1 MFLDD
6 ENKEEEEIVKG
17 DPWSI
22 LPVKTRKYAKEC
34 IEIVLSKRKITE
46 LINFDMFENLEALW
60 LTDNRLTEIKGLDAN
75 FRIKI
80 LCCGKNRIT
89 TLEGS
94 SISKMKFLETLYLND
109 NKLKNLDLVLSNLK
123 NFSFLKNLNLFGNPV
138 AEEPEYRPRVI
149 YVIKSL
155 EIFDRH
161 KVTDME
167 KMKCEQIVKEYN
179 DPLSKKKVK
188 RPKRLKVY
196 EKFSTI
202 EKELFDEVDNIIK
215 KRELDEEENK
225 KIQQELIE
233 KEKYP
238 KGYIPYNNIMAGNF
252 EKYYNKNIVTCPE
265 LEDNEMDRLFNKYDI
280 SNTGKFKKGDIQLIF
295 FDVKD
300 LLSKRKIEFNE
311 NKLINE
317 MLNFYASSGDFVTKD
332 DIKKCYGKIL
342 HGFKANIIKDKVVV
356 TNLDYLKKLSTGN
369 DPYLEKNT
377 IKNIGPQRRDI
388 FNIKCITDKEQRTVI
403 LNENRLKKMYE
414 Q

>member
-356 TNLDYLKKLSTGN
+356 SNLDYLKKLSTGN

-377 IKNIGPQRRDI
+377 VKNIGPQRRDI
-388 FNIKCITDKEQRTVI
+388 FNIKCVTDKEQRTVI

>member
-202 EKELFDEVDNIIK
+202 EKELFEEVDNIIK

>member
-1 MFLDD
+1 MFLDE
-6 ENKEEEEIVKG
+6 ENQEEEEVVKG
-17 DPWSI
+17 DPWSV

-46 LINFDMFENLEALW
+46 LINFEMFENLEALW
-60 LTDNRLTEIKGLDAN
+60 LTENRLTEIKGLDAN

-94 SISKMKFLETLYLND
+94 SISKMKFLETLYLNN

-317 MLNFYASSGDFVTKD
+317 MLNFYASSGDFVTKE

-356 TNLDYLKKLSTGN
+356 NNLDYLKKLSTGK
-369 DPYLEKNT
+369 DPYLERNT
-377 IKNIGPQRRDI
+377 IKSLGPQRRDI
-388 FNIKCITDKEQRTVI
+388 FNIKCITDKEPRTVI
-403 LNENRLKKMYE
+403 LNENRLKKIYE

>member
-60 LTDNRLTEIKGLDAN
+60 LTDNRLTEIKGLDSN

-94 SISKMKFLETLYLND
+94 SISKMKFLETLYLNN

-202 EKELFDEVDNIIK
+202 EKELFEEVDNIIK

-233 KEKYP
+233 REKYP

-265 LEDNEMDRLFNKYDI
+265 LEDNEMDRLFNKYDNN
-280 SNTGKFKKGDIQLIF
+280 NTGKFKKSDIQLIF

-356 TNLDYLKKLSTGN
+356 SNLDYLKKLSTGN

-377 IKNIGPQRRDI
+377 SKNIGPQRRDI

>member
-94 SISKMKFLETLYLND
+94 SISKMKFLETLYLNN

-356 TNLDYLKKLSTGN
+356 SNLDYLKKLSTGN

-377 IKNIGPQRRDI
+377 VKNIGPQRRDI
-388 FNIKCITDKEQRTVI
+388 FNIKCVTDKEQRTVI

>member
-94 SISKMKFLETLYLND
+94 SISKMKFLETLYLNN

-265 LEDNEMDRLFNKYDI
+265 LEDNEMDRLFNKYDNN
-280 SNTGKFKKGDIQLIF
+280 NTGKFKKSDIQLIF

-356 TNLDYLKKLSTGN
+356 SNLDYLKKLSTGN

-377 IKNIGPQRRDI
+377 VKNIGPQRRDI
-388 FNIKCITDKEQRTVI
+388 FNIKCVTDKEQRTVI

>member
-94 SISKMKFLETLYLND
+94 SISKMKFLETLYLNN

-356 TNLDYLKKLSTGN
+356 NNLDYLKKLSTGN

-414 Q
+414 E

>member
-60 LTDNRLTEIKGLDAN
+60 LTDNRLTEIKGLDSN

-94 SISKMKFLETLYLND
+94 SISKMKFLETLYLNN

-202 EKELFDEVDNIIK
+202 EKELFEEVDNIIK

-233 KEKYP
+233 REKYP

-265 LEDNEMDRLFNKYDI
+265 LEDNEMDRLFNKYDNN
-280 SNTGKFKKGDIQLIF
+280 NTGKFKKSDIQLIF

-377 IKNIGPQRRDI
+377 SKNIGPQRRDI

>member
-94 SISKMKFLETLYLND
+94 SISKMKFLETLYLNN

-202 EKELFDEVDNIIK
+202 EKELFEEVDNIIK

-233 KEKYP
+233 REKYP

-356 TNLDYLKKLSTGN
+356 NNLDYLKKLSTGN

-414 Q
+414 E

>member
-94 SISKMKFLETLYLND
+94 SISKMKFLETLYLNN

-202 EKELFDEVDNIIK
+202 EKELFEEVDNIIK

-233 KEKYP
+233 REKYP

-265 LEDNEMDRLFNKYDI
+265 LEDNEMDRLFNKYDNN
-280 SNTGKFKKGDIQLIF
+280 NTGKFKKSDIQLIF

-356 TNLDYLKKLSTGN
+356 SNLDYLKKLSTGN

-377 IKNIGPQRRDI
+377 VKNIGPQRRDI
-388 FNIKCITDKEQRTVI
+388 FNIKCVTDKEQRTVI

>member
-356 TNLDYLKKLSTGN
+356 NNLDYLKKLSTGN

-414 Q
+414 E

>member
-1 MFLDD
+1 MFLDE

-356 TNLDYLKKLSTGN
+356 NNLDYLKKLSTGN
-369 DPYLEKNT
+369 DPYLDKNT

-388 FNIKCITDKEQRTVI
+388 FNIKCITDKEKREVI
-403 LNENRLKKMYE
+403 LNENKLKKV
-414 Q
+414 